1 MNICPFD
8 ASFWWSS
15 WMAPLRL
22 LSLVLTLSKGV
33 PSYRVSLAEGHMM
46 RRCGAGNENR
56 QRRSGDQARAGESC
70 ARSGPAPSSARAL
83 LRHVRPPFKSQTYER
98 ISQLTAPQILQ
109 FLSESAGETQNI
121 HEATPTMSSSSWIT
135 VRPQSSGS
143 ERTPTKASTQ
153 LTSQGVHQPRKL

>member
-1 MNICPFD
+1 MSLRRLILVVILDGPCTLVVPGPDLVERCPKLP
-8 ASFWWSS
+8 SF
-15 WMAPLRL
+15 AC
-22 LSLVLTLSKGV
+22 G
-33 PSYRVSLAEGHMM
+33 GHMM

-135 VRPQSSGS
+135 VRPQS
-143 ERTPTKASTQ
+143 
-153 LTSQGVHQPRKL
+153 